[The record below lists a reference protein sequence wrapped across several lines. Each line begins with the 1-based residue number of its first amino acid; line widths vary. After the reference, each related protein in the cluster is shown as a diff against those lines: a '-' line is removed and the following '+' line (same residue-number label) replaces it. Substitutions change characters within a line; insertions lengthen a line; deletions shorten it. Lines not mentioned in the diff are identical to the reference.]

1 MVIVSIVILSYNRKE
16 DIRESL
22 EKLYSYNLNNT
33 EIIVVDNGS
42 SDGSAEMI
50 ESEYPSV
57 RLLKLKENIGVSG
70 YNKGFAISK
79 GKYILILD
87 DDSFPSENS
96 VKRMIEEF
104 EKDKTIGIIAFDV
117 RNYNSYNQV
126 SKQDENK
133 EQEKK
138 TDKKRYLMG
147 FNGAGAGI
155 RKQLIDKIGGYP
167 DEFFLYWNEMD
178 LSIRVLNEGY
188 KILWVNDIISYHK
201 YSPKNRDSQRGPFYY
216 TRNLYW
222 IILKYFPLFKGIGK
236 ILKLLYYSVYFGLEQ
251 KTVIYLKASF
261 NAIFN
266 SKIAF
271 KNRKKIKKEIIEN
284 IRIEYRLPF
293 IIYR

>member
-1 MVIVSIVILSYNRKE
+1 MAIVSIVILSYNRKE

-22 EKLYSYNLNNT
+22 EKLYSYGLNDI

-42 SDGSAEMI
+42 SDGTSQMI

-57 RLLKLKENIGVSG
+57 RLLKLDKNIGVSG
-70 YNKGFAISK
+70 YNKGFEISK
-79 GKYILILD
+79 GRYILILD

-104 EKDKTIGIIAFDV
+104 EKDETVGIIAFDV
-117 RNYNSYNQV
+117 RNYSSYNLV
-126 SKQDENK
+126 SNQTKKEEQTEN
-133 EQEKK
+133 
-138 TDKKRYLMG
+138 KRYLMG

-155 RKQLIDKIGGYP
+155 RKSLIDKIGGYP
-167 DEFFLYWNEMD
+167 DEFFLYWNETD
-178 LSIRVLNEGY
+178 LAIRVLNEGY

-201 YSPKNRDSQRGPFYY
+201 YSPKNRDSERGPYYY

-236 ILKLLYYSVYFGLEQ
+236 ILKLLYYSFYFGLEQ
-251 KTVIYLKASF
+251 KTFIYLKASF
-261 NAIFN
+261 NAVFN
-266 SKIAF
+266 SKTAL
-271 KNRKKIKKEIIEN
+271 KKRKKIKKEIIEN

>member
-1 MVIVSIVILSYNRKE
+1 MAIVSIVILSYNRKE

-22 EKLYSYNLNNT
+22 EKLYSYGLNDI

-42 SDGSAEMI
+42 SDGTSQMI

-57 RLLKLKENIGVSG
+57 RLLKLDKNIGVSG
-70 YNKGFAISK
+70 YNKGFEISK
-79 GKYILILD
+79 GRYILILD

-104 EKDKTIGIIAFDV
+104 EKDETVGIIAFDV
-117 RNYNSYNQV
+117 RNYSSYNLV
-126 SKQDENK
+126 SNQTKKDEQTEN
-133 EQEKK
+133 
-138 TDKKRYLMG
+138 KRYLMG

-155 RKQLIDKIGGYP
+155 RKSLIDKIGGYP
-167 DEFFLYWNEMD
+167 DEFFLYWNETD
-178 LSIRVLNEGY
+178 LAIRVLNEGY

-201 YSPKNRDSQRGPFYY
+201 YSPKNRDSERGPYYY

-236 ILKLLYYSVYFGLEQ
+236 ILKLLYYSFYFGLEQ
-251 KTVIYLKASF
+251 KTFIYLKASF
-261 NAIFN
+261 NAVFN
-266 SKIAF
+266 SKTAL
-271 KNRKKIKKEIIEN
+271 KKRKKIKKEIIEN

>member
-1 MVIVSIVILSYNRKE
+1 MAIVSIVILSYNRKE

-22 EKLYSYNLNNT
+22 EKLYSYGLNDI

-42 SDGSAEMI
+42 SDGTSQMI

-57 RLLKLKENIGVSG
+57 RLLKLDKNIGVSG
-70 YNKGFAISK
+70 YNKGFEISK
-79 GKYILILD
+79 GRYILILD

-104 EKDKTIGIIAFDV
+104 EKDKTVGIIAFDV
-117 RNYNSYNQV
+117 RNYSSYNLV
-126 SKQDENK
+126 SNQTKKDEQTEN
-133 EQEKK
+133 
-138 TDKKRYLMG
+138 KRYLMG

-155 RKQLIDKIGGYP
+155 RKSLIDKIGGYP
-167 DEFFLYWNEMD
+167 DEFFLYWNETD
-178 LSIRVLNEGY
+178 LAIRVLNEGY

-201 YSPKNRDSQRGPFYY
+201 YSPKNRDSERGPYYY

-236 ILKLLYYSVYFGLEQ
+236 ILKLLYYSFYFGLEQ
-251 KTVIYLKASF
+251 KTFIYLKASF
-261 NAIFN
+261 NAVFN
-266 SKIAF
+266 SKTAL
-271 KNRKKIKKEIIEN
+271 KKRKKIKKEIIEN